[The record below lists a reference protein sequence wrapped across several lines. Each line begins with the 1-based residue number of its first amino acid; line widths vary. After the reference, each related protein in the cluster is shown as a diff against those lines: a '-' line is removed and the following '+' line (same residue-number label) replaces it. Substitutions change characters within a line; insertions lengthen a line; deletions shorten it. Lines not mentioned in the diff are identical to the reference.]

1 MKPLARATALGAA
14 GFVVGSWGS
23 AQILGKST
31 FADAPLAIGYALGVI
46 GWLLG
51 IGVWNAWL
59 RELLGLDPKPDR
71 LEGWRRYFGFCTD
84 HKVIGIQYIVTFVI
98 VFLLA
103 GLLALVMRTE
113 LFSPGRTIMSP
124 GAFNQ
129 VMSLHGILMI
139 AVAVAV
145 MLGGFG
151 NYLVPLMIGADDM
164 AFPRLN
170 ALSYWL
176 VPPVA
181 VGILA
186 SPLVGGFDT
195 GWTAYP
201 PLSVVN
207 ARGQVLFVVG
217 VVVFGLSSIL
227 GGLNFLT
234 TVITKRAKGMS
245 WGRLP
250 IFVWSVVAASILS
263 LTITQFF
270 AASLLMVLLDRTV
283 PMAFFQAAKGGDPLL
298 YQHIF
303 WFYSH
308 PAVYIMILPA
318 FGMALEV
325 ASHMARKPVYAYKMV
340 VGGFIAIVVLS
351 VIVWAHHMF
360 TSGMASSLRGPF
372 MVTTELISIPTGLV
386 FLSALGTLWRG
397 RIRLDTPMLFFL
409 AFVLNFLIGG
419 VTGIFLADVAT
430 DVQLHDTY
438 FVVAHF
444 HYTIMGGEIFA
455 MMAGIYFWFP
465 KITGRLYHERLGRL
479 HAVWMWAAF
488 NVTFLGMFWAGIH
501 GMNRRIADYPQ
512 GLATTNRFVSIS
524 AFILGASF
532 IVFVSNLVVSA
543 VRGERAEANPWHA
556 RTLEWMTSSPPPEH
570 NFEAPV
576 EVVAWP
582 YDYGLPEAVHAFVG
596 DGDGHRR
603 AEVPVGVGSSGKEKG
618 AEV

>member
-1 MKPLARATALGAA
+1 MKPLARGIAVGGSAFLAGSWLAGSALGKPQ
-14 GFVVGSWGS
+14 FS
-23 AQILGKST
+23 
-31 FADAPLAIGYALGVI
+31 DAPLALGYAAGVLGWVLGV
-46 GWLLG
+46 GA
-51 IGVWNAWL
+51 WNAWF

-71 LEGWRRYFGFCTD
+71 LQGWRRYFGFCTD
-84 HKVIGIQYIVTFVI
+84 HKVIGVQYIVTFVA

-103 GLLALVMRTE
+103 GVLAMIMRVE
-113 LFSPGRTIMSP
+113 LYSPGKGVLSP

-139 AVAVAV
+139 AVAVAI

-151 NYLVPLMIGADDM
+151 NYLVPLMIGAEDM

-181 VGILA
+181 VGLLA
-186 SPLVGGFDT
+186 SPLVGGFDS

-207 ARGQVLFVVG
+207 ARGQVLFVGAIVT
-217 VVVFGLSSIL
+217 FGLSSIL
-227 GGLNFLT
+227 GGLNFLA
-234 TVITKRAKGMS
+234 TVATRRAKGMS
-245 WGRLP
+245 WFRMP

-270 AASLLMVLLDRTV
+270 AASLLMVLLDRT
-283 PMAFFQAAKGGDPLL
+283 ASTSFFSAAEGGDPLL

-325 ASHMARKPVYAYKMV
+325 ASHMARKPVYAYKLV
-340 VGGFIAIVVLS
+340 VAGFLAIVGLS
-351 VIVWAHHMF
+351 VVVWAHHMF
-360 TSGMASSLRGPF
+360 TSGMAGSLRAPF

-386 FLSALGTLWRG
+386 FLSGLGTLWRG
-397 RIRLDTPMLFFL
+397 RIRFSTPALFFL
-409 AFVLNFLIGG
+409 AFVFNFLIGG

-455 MMAGIYFWFP
+455 MMAGVYFWFP
-465 KITGRLYHERLGRL
+465 KMTGRMYNEAAGKI
-479 HAVWMWAAF
+479 HALWMWAAF
-488 NVTFLGMFWAGIH
+488 NATFLGMFWAGIH
-501 GMNRRIADYPQ
+501 GMNRRIADYPSSLT
-512 GLATTNRFVSIS
+512 GVNRYVSTVAFV
-524 AFILGASF
+524 LGASA
-532 IVFVSNLVVSA
+532 VLFVVNLSVSA
-543 VRGERAEANPWHA
+543 IRGKKAGDNPWGA
-556 RTLEWMTSSPPPEH
+556 RTLEWQTVSPPPEH
-570 NFEAPV
+570 NFDADV
-576 EVVAWP
+576 VVVAWP
-582 YDYGLPEAVHAFVG
+582 YDYGLPGATHAVFGNGERDVE
-596 DGDGHRR
+596 RR
-603 AEVPVGVGSSGKEKG
+603 RGEVAASAS
-618 AEV
+618 

>member
-1 MKPLARATALGAA
+1 MKPLARAIGLGL
-14 GFVVGSWGS
+14 GCFFLGSWL
-23 AQILGKST
+23 AATAFGKGLFDQT
-31 FADAPLAIGYALGVI
+31 PLVIGYAAGVL

-51 IGVWNAWL
+51 IGVWNSWL
-59 RELLGLDPKPDR
+59 RELLGMDAKPDD
-71 LEGWRRYFGFCTD
+71 LKGWRRYFGFCTD
-84 HKVIGIQYIVTFVI
+84 HKVIGIQYIVTFV
-98 VFLLA
+98 VVMLLA
-103 GLLALVMRTE
+103 GLLAMAMRIE
-113 LFSPGRTIMSP
+113 LQSPGRGIMAP
-124 GAFNQ
+124 GTFNQ

-176 VPPVA
+176 VPPLAVA
-181 VGILA
+181 ILG
-186 SPLVGGFDT
+186 SPLVGGFDS

-207 ARGQVLFVVG
+207 ARGQVLFVAG
-217 VVVFGLSSIL
+217 VITFGLSSIL
-227 GGLNFLT
+227 GGINFLA
-234 TVITKRAKGMS
+234 TVATKRAKGMT
-245 WGRLP
+245 WTRLP

-263 LTITQFF
+263 VTVTQFF
-270 AASLLMVLLDRTV
+270 AASLLMVLLDRTAS
-283 PMAFFQAAKGGDPLL
+283 MAFFEATRGGDPLL

-325 ASHMARKPVYAYKMV
+325 ASHMARKPVYAYKLV
-340 VGGFIAIVVLS
+340 VGGLLAIVGLS

-372 MVTTELISIPTGLV
+372 MVTTELISIPTGIV

-419 VTGIFLADVAT
+419 ITGIFLADVAT
-430 DVQLHDTY
+430 DVQLQDTY

-465 KITGRLYHERLGRL
+465 KITGRMYNETAGRI

-501 GMNRRIADYPQ
+501 GMNRRIADYQP
-512 GLATTNRFVSIS
+512 GLAYTNRFVSIAS
-524 AFILGASF
+524 YFLGASF
-532 IVFVSNLVVSA
+532 VVFVVNLVVSA
-543 VRGERAEANPWHA
+543 IRGRRASDNPWQA
-556 RTLEWMTSSPPPEH
+556 RTLEWETTSPPPEH
-570 NFEAPV
+570 NFDKTI

-582 YDYGLPEAVHAFVG
+582 YDYGLEGAHHAILADGNGDKTKSVEDLAV
-596 DGDGHRR
+596 
-603 AEVPVGVGSSGKEKG
+603 SSGRQEK
-618 AEV
+618 